1 MGGEFVTRGGGPST
15 RTTLINQINEAF
27 NRRSVEATAQRLGN
41 IGRTGD
47 FLDICERL
55 GFLSE
60 IHGGDFAG
68 YKQGLSMPEV
78 NQGLVTAAFR
88 MALTGGPAPIPL
100 RILIVSGTHE
110 IITVTGTQTEVSIV
124 VTRDER
130 RGAPRKRAAARKK

>member
-15 RTTLINQINEAF
+15 RTTLINAINEAF
-27 NRRSVEATAQRLGN
+27 NRRNVLATAQRLGN
-41 IGRTGD
+41 IARTGD

-55 GFLSE
+55 GLLDG
-60 IHGGDFAG
+60 IHGGDFSR
-68 YKQGLSMPEV
+68 YKSELPMPDV
-78 NQGLVTAAFR
+78 NRGLVTAAFR

-100 RILIVSGTHE
+100 RILIVSGSHE
-110 IITVTGTQTEVSIV
+110 IITVTGTPTEISLV